1 MRKTLALSLGVY
13 LLVAAMV
20 SFGARYADAQ
30 EQTAKPKAATGH
42 VLLASD
48 VACTVKLDGDVL
60 ASLDGSG
67 PKKVQVPFGEHLLDA
82 VTPDGQKWSK
92 VIKVTSAEQMVVKVE
107 FGAAAGGA
115 AGATASALLFISDAP
130 ALLEIDGQKAAE
142 LPGGTAEAPAYQ
154 KLAVAPGRHVVR
166 VVAKDDARVAAGFDV
181 KVGEGAQEVVRLSL
195 AARVK
200 GLKGADTLG
209 LRWNSIPAGEFQMGC
224 SPSDRCSDDEMPAH
238 LVKITRPF
246 EMNPTEVT
254 VAQFE
259 KYAAASGTPLRTQ
272 QSWGGPAAPV
282 VNVTWDQAV
291 VFCTW
296 VGGRLPT
303 EAEYEY
309 AARAGST
316 AFRYGDLDEIAWYAD
331 DAGNAK
337 IDATDLFYI
346 KAKKDWKAYLQ
357 LIEANGN
364 HPHEVGTKAPNAFGL
379 YDMLGNVWE
388 WCSDWYSNIYYQAG
402 FAVNPIGPPSG
413 EKRVIRGG
421 GFEQLSATIRVSQ
434 RGGDLPTTVD
444 EEIGFRCVRDTAAAH
459 ATVSSLGSLGFPGPG
474 TQGAELAAD
483 ASLSTGGLV
492 QIASGEGVSGIDAD
506 ADTARAAQ
514 DQLAFED
521 FRKRK
526 EAQDNAER
534 QLAEARAA
542 AERQRVEAQAAAD
555 REDDRAFRAEMMN
568 QLGSAIG
575 NLGQT
580 IANGKQIRHGDTSS
594 LGITPSVPGAS
605 GVGATGGICNP
616 IPPDWSAI
624 QTPQV
629 RQMAQPSNI
638 DGAIQRAGSV
648 AAALQAARGWLVQAQ
663 STLKDNEAQWAQI
676 CQQIGTGADACRV
689 FYTPNATTML
699 DSSRNELLLARDQVA
714 YISGVVSVLECRAR

>member
-1 MRKTLALSLGVY
+1 
-13 LLVAAMV
+13 
-20 SFGARYADAQ
+20 
-30 EQTAKPKAATGH
+30 
-42 VLLASD
+42 
-48 VACTVKLDGDVL
+48 
-60 ASLDGSG
+60 
-67 PKKVQVPFGEHLLDA
+67 
-82 VTPDGQKWSK
+82 
-92 VIKVTSAEQMVVKVE
+92 
-107 FGAAAGGA
+107 
-115 AGATASALLFISDAP
+115 
-130 ALLEIDGQKAAE
+130 
-142 LPGGTAEAPAYQ
+142 
-154 KLAVAPGRHVVR
+154 
-166 VVAKDDARVAAGFDV
+166 
-181 KVGEGAQEVVRLSL
+181 
-195 AARVK
+195 
-200 GLKGADTLG
+200 
-209 LRWNSIPAGEFQMGC
+209 
-224 SPSDRCSDDEMPAH
+224 
-238 LVKITRPF
+238 
-246 EMNPTEVT
+246 
-254 VAQFE
+254 
-259 KYAAASGTPLRTQ
+259 
-272 QSWGGPAAPV
+272 
-282 VNVTWDQAV
+282 
-291 VFCTW
+291 
-296 VGGRLPT
+296 
-303 EAEYEY
+303 
-309 AARAGST
+309 
-316 AFRYGDLDEIAWYAD
+316 
-331 DAGNAK
+331 
-337 IDATDLFYI
+337 
-346 KAKKDWKAYLQ
+346 
-357 LIEANGN
+357 
-364 HPHEVGTKAPNAFGL
+364 
-379 YDMLGNVWE
+379 
-388 WCSDWYSNIYYQAG
+388 
-402 FAVNPIGPPSG
+402 
-413 EKRVIRGG
+413 
-421 GFEQLSATIRVSQ
+421 
-434 RGGDLPTTVD
+434 
-444 EEIGFRCVRDTAAAH
+444 
-459 ATVSSLGSLGFPGPG
+459 
-474 TQGAELAAD
+474 
-483 ASLSTGGLV
+483 
-492 QIASGEGVSGIDAD
+492 VSGIDAD